1 MGNVNQE
8 GQTEEGPRPG
18 MRTVS
23 VEEDKEAESC
33 QQNGDRARGMPH
45 IFLKDVKSEIIKPV
59 TRASER

>member
-23 VEEDKEAESC
+23 RGGDCGIEFRVWRKIRKPKAASRMETEPEAC
-33 QQNGDRARGMPH
+33 H
-45 IFLKDVKSEIIKPV
+45 TFF
-59 TRASER
+59 

>member
-23 VEEDKEAESC
+23 GG
-33 QQNGDRARGMPH
+33 GDCGIEFRVWRKIRKA
-45 IFLKDVKSEIIKPV
+45 
-59 TRASER
+59 